1 MRNRCLLLALAL
13 GLTLVLSSPR
23 QTATAGDDKSDRVQQ
38 LIKQLGSP
46 KFAVRDRAKKE
57 LESMGNSALE
67 ALRKAAKSEDMETS
81 RRAGELVK
89 KLEDK
94 LTLDHMLQPKK
105 VNLRLKDV
113 SVMAAIDELSKQSG
127 YPIQVDGDRTQLAK
141 RKITLETGET
151 TFWQAFDQV

>member
-1 MRNRCLLLALAL
+1 MLLAFGFALASQPYQAV
-13 GLTLVLSSPR
+13 G
-23 QTATAGDDKSDRVQQ
+23 ADDDKDRVGQ

-57 LESMGNSALE
+57 LESMGTAALE

-94 LTLDHMLQPKK
+94 ISLDNLLQPKK
-105 VNLRLKDV
+105 VNLKLRDV
-113 SVMAAIDELSKQSG
+113 TVQQAVDELAKQSG
-127 YPIQVDGDRTQLAK
+127 YPIQIDGDRAQLA
-141 RKITLETGET
+141 
-151 TFWQAFDQV
+151 